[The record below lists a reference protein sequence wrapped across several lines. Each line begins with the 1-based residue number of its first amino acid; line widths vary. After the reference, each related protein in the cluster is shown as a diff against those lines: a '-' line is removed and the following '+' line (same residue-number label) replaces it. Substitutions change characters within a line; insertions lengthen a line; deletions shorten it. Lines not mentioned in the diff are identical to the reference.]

1 MCTYKI
7 ITNTELLK
15 KLIKQ
20 IFGFQKNVLLKPQT
34 AVNITANEATIFKTS
49 TKINYPKSQKHY
61 DKNIRCFNSI
71 F

>member
-34 AVNITANEATIFKTS
+34 AVNIIANEATIFKTS
-49 TKINYPKSQKHY
+49 TKINYPKS
-61 DKNIRCFNSI
+61 
-71 F
+71 

>member
-1 MCTYKI
+1 MVVIMCTYKI

-34 AVNITANEATIFKTS
+34 AVNIIANEATIFKTS
-49 TKINYPKSQKHY
+49 TKINYPKS
-61 DKNIRCFNSI
+61 
-71 F
+71 